1 MITPQIDRSVGDG
14 LENSNAPF
22 AKDEEED
29 TKKQDVTSGGTR
41 KFQSFSRIIH
51 NLDQT
56 NVKNITS

>member
-29 TKKQDVTSGGTR
+29 TKKQDVTSGEPEN
-41 KFQSFSRIIH
+41 SNPS
-51 NLDQT
+51 LA
-56 NVKNITS
+56 